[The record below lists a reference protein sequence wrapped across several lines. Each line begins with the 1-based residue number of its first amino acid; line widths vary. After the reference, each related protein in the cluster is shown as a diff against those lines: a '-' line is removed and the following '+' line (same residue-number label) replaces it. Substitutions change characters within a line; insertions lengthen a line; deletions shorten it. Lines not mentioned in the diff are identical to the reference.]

1 MGFNIDTSAIE
12 RALEEFSRNSENAIS
27 TLCSTG
33 ALEMESYAKLHR
45 PWTDRTGQARQRL
58 TGRVDHEIKTKW
70 VITLSHGVD
79 YGLWLENAHEQK
91 YAIVKP
97 TVLMKSNDIMN
108 SFQGLLDNLSSRL

>member
-1 MGFNIDTSAIE
+1 MGLDIDTSAIE
-12 RALEEFSRNSENAIS
+12 RALEEFARNAETAIS

-58 TGRVDHEIKTKW
+58 TGRVDHQSQTQW
-70 VITLSHGVD
+70 TITLSHGVD
-79 YGLWLENAHEQK
+79 YGIWLENAHEQK

-97 TVLMKSNDIMN
+97 TVLLKSNDIMN
-108 SFQGLLDNLSSRL
+108 SFQGLLDNLSNRL

>member
-1 MGFNIDTSAIE
+1 MGLNIDTSGIE
-12 RALEEFSRNSENAIS
+12 RMLEEFSRNAEAAIS
-27 TLCSTG
+27 TLCQTG

-58 TGRVDHEIKTKW
+58 TGRVDHHIQTEW

-79 YGLWLENAHEQK
+79 YGIWLENAHEQK

-97 TVLMKSNDIMN
+97 TVLMKSPEIMN
-108 SFQGLLDNLSSRL
+108 SFRGLLNNLSNYL

>member
-1 MGFNIDTSAIE
+1 MGLDINTSAIE
-12 RALEEFSRNSENAIS
+12 RALEEFSRNAEAAIS
-27 TLCSTG
+27 TLCQTG

-58 TGRVDHEIKTKW
+58 TGRVDHDTQSEW
-70 VITLSHGVD
+70 VLTLSHGVD

-97 TVLMKSNDIMN
+97 TVLLKSPDIMN
-108 SFQGLLDNLSSRL
+108 SFQGLIDNLSSRL